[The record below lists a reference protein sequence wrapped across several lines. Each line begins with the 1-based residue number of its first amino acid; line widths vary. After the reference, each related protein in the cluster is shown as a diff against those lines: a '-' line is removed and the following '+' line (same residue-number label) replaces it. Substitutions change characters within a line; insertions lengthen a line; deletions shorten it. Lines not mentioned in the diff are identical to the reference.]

1 MCNGD
6 CNQGRACD
14 CVEPY
19 EGDDFAFFYGL
30 FWALKWTAISGAI
43 LAGVLSWVLP

>member
-1 MCNGD
+1 MNND
-6 CNQGRACD
+6 PFD
-14 CVEPY
+14 PVE

-30 FWALKWTAISGAI
+30 FWALKWTTISGAI